1 MWTSAK
7 GSSSTEPLRWA
18 EIPSEPDRFD
28 LFYHLESAGGGHI
41 LRRLYNGPDEPIQ
54 LVATTDG
61 ISWAELRVPRGF
73 QLADLDSRAVA
84 SVDLSGDRWVIYG
97 RDVYSATPGPFQ
109 VARSPQQDWCG
120 DRVWF
125 SDDRGDSWVE
135 IDVELPHRAEPLPPF
150 VTEESEVLEAV
161 ASGSQVVVVIR
172 CRTELDLE
180 ALVVDR
186 GLRPEGTTLM
196 NWSMT
201 DDGVAL
207 EFMSKGSSGRM
218 QQERFASFGALGLCA
233 EQQDLLSARGRAVIR
248 VYSGSG
254 SVAEQQAEHH
264 QWAWNVTGAG
274 ANEGFVLGAQ
284 GSRDALLCSQ
294 DGRDWT
300 TEPLGEVMQW
310 ADGRG
315 GRLWAASAV
324 VGGIRID
331 RISCGDGRTPTAFLD
346 GIEDLKS
353 FSSGPAGLAAAVLP
367 ADKANRTAS
376 DGSVS
381 AGDIWVGWSAD
392 GSEWAWQRSVEA
404 FGIDPHK
411 VLDLE
416 LAAGGDFILAR
427 VRAMGISRAAP
438 ADRGADN
445 RLRPSFRGAF
455 TRLPEPRCFL
465 ARVP

>member
-18 EIPSEPDRFD
+18 EVDSGSDRFD
-28 LFYHLESAGGGHI
+28 LFHHLESAGGGHI

-73 QLADLDSRAVA
+73 QLADLASSAAA
-84 SVDLSGDRWVIYG
+84 SVDLSGDLWVVYG
-97 RDVYSATPGPFQ
+97 RDVYSETPGPFQ
-109 VARSPQQDWCG
+109 VARYPQQDWCG
-120 DRVWF
+120 DRVWL

-135 IDVELPHRAEPLPPF
+135 MDVELPLRAGRLPPF

-161 ASGSQVVVVIR
+161 ASGSQVVVVVQFRI
-172 CRTELDLE
+172 ELDLE
-180 ALVVDR
+180 ALVADR
-186 GLRPEGTTLM
+186 GLQPEGTTLM

-207 EFMSKGSSGRM
+207 EFVSKSSSGRM

-233 EQQDLLSARGRAVIR
+233 KQQDLLSARGRAVIR

-254 SVAEQQAEHH
+254 SVAEQQAEHD

-274 ANEGFVLGAQ
+274 AKEGFVLGAQ

-300 TEPLGEVMQW
+300 TEPLGEVTRW
-310 ADGRG
+310 ADGRD
-315 GRLWAASAV
+315 GRLWAASPVA
-324 VGGIRID
+324 GGIRID
-331 RISCGDGRTPTAFLD
+331 CISCGGGRTPAAFLD
-346 GIEDLKS
+346 GIEGLKS
-353 FSSGPAGLAAAVLP
+353 FSSGPAGLSAAVLP
-367 ADKANRTAS
+367 DDNANRTAS

-392 GSEWAWQRSVEA
+392 GSEWAWQRAVEA

-411 VLDLE
+411 MLDLE

-427 VRAMGISRAAP
+427 VRTMGISGAAP
-438 ADRGADN
+438 ADRGAGN
-445 RLRPSFRGAF
+445 RLRSGFGGVYS
-455 TRLPEPRCFL
+455 RLPEYRCFL
-465 ARVP
+465 AKVP